1 MLWPNTL
8 YMKNACF
15 LSIGKPTFDLFEK
28 KKPTFDLIV
37 LFLTLLVNILIKFD
51 SYECKIDSFVGI
63 MWEIWEAITKSKAEK
78 VYFLNFCYVYWKQ
91 KPLNPI

>member
-15 LSIGKPTFDLFEK
+15 LSIG
-28 KKPTFDLIV
+28 KPTFDLIV